1 MKKIIL
7 SLVLFTALFA
17 SLSAAESYIPTT
29 VEKNEENWS
38 SMTYENIPILKILDS
53 KYGYI
58 IIYQK
63 HRIGTGT
70 TYIPKNWAK
79 GSPDSPRKLKI
90 RNIKNPQESFM
101 TVIKDDGEFKRVI
114 LSIPKSKSSNLWGV
128 SEYNS
133 QKFEEMDKDTLEE
146 LDL

>member
-7 SLVLFTALFA
+7 SLFLFTTLFV
-17 SLSAAESYIPTT
+17 SLSAAESFIPTT

-63 HRIGTGT
+63 HKIGTGT
-70 TYIPKNWAK
+70 TYIPKNWSK
-79 GSPDSPRKLKI
+79 GSPENPRKLKI

-133 QKFEEMDKDTLEE
+133 KKFEEMDKDTLEE